1 MAWRC
6 CALIVQRIVFTNAYG
21 SDSRGQRGRTIVLH
35 SAESATRVAIDVRA
49 PPALAKPIFQGLPSE
64 FLAQLKSGKD
74 S

>member
-49 PPALAKPIFQGLPSE
+49 PPALAGL
-64 FLAQLKSGKD
+64 LRQLIAKD
-74 S
+74 GARKDEVDR